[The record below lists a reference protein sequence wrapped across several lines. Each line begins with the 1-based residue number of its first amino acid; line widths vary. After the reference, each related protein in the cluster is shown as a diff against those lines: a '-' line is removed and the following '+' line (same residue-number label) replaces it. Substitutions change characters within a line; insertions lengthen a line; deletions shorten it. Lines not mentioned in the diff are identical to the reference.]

1 MDNSLKLF
9 LNVKPNDLRLDELR
23 DTLSNKNMR
32 KILNICFNVFVISDS
47 VNKTH
52 TKNGNIDI
60 ISIMFNNFFINFN
73 LFGHDIK
80 RTVISM
86 MNHEKQN
93 ISILSNVFIN
103 KLLYSSLYIIDNKF
117 SYGKYIKK
125 KTNLHSYYDQ
135 KSIPAWILILYNKK
149 QNKLIKI

>member
-32 KILNICFNVFVISDS
+32 KTLNICFNVFVISDS

-60 ISIMFNNFFINFN
+60 ISIMFSNFFINFN

-125 KTNLHSYYDQ
+125 KQIYIH
-135 KSIPAWILILYNKK
+135 IM
-149 QNKLIKI
+149 IKNQFRHGS

>member
-60 ISIMFNNFFINFN
+60 ISIMFSNFFINFN

-125 KTNLHSYYDQ
+125 TQIYIH
-135 KSIPAWILILYNKK
+135 IM
-149 QNKLIKI
+149 IKNQFRHGS

>member
-60 ISIMFNNFFINFN
+60 ISIMFSNFFINFN

-125 KTNLHSYYDQ
+125 KQIYIH
-135 KSIPAWILILYNKK
+135 IM
-149 QNKLIKI
+149 IKNQFRHGS

>member
-1 MDNSLKLF
+1 

-60 ISIMFNNFFINFN
+60 ISIMFSNFFINFN

-125 KTNLHSYYDQ
+125 TQIYIH
-135 KSIPAWILILYNKK
+135 IM
-149 QNKLIKI
+149 IKNQFRHGS

>member
-32 KILNICFNVFVISDS
+32 KILNICFNVFVIFDS

-52 TKNGNIDI
+52 IKNGNIDI
-60 ISIMFNNFFINFN
+60 ISIMFSNFFINFN

-86 MNHEKQN
+86 MNHVKQN

-103 KLLYSSLYIIDNKF
+103 KLLYSSLY
-117 SYGKYIKK
+117 Y
-125 KTNLHSYYDQ
+125 
-135 KSIPAWILILYNKK
+135 
-149 QNKLIKI
+149 

>member
-60 ISIMFNNFFINFN
+60 ISIMFSNFFINFN

-125 KTNLHSYYDQ
+125 K
-135 KSIPAWILILYNKK
+135 